1 MVQEFHVLKCYS
13 CEAFQV
19 QQVKKSKKWNCKMC
33 GEKQSIIKVFGR
45 GSGVDCRR
53 HVQKLNTR
61 RGEILEDQN
70 QKAWLQW
77 ENTGEKAEG
86 SELGDEAQER
96 DNHTVVDIKGSR
108 WSKYLLNPSGVPSP
122 EEDGEEDNVY
132 MDRNHSPA
140 CRNIR
145 KRKRGR
151 GGSTYQTRE
160 EDRETSQGDWRTA
173 GKKTAAHPS
182 TFPSSFPAAEGSA
195 SCRPA
200 PARTNPSPGRA
211 TSQPPPSTPTTS
223 QHPLN
228 PAVPNRLN
236 TSSCRPVSSADAAVS
251 KTSRWAQFLTSPS
264 PEEQEEKFLSQ
275 HVDRDVDPVQDYTKA
290 PATLPGCVSSYL
302 GHSSSSQHASS
313 SQDAS
318 SSSQHACS
326 SQDASSSSQHACSS
340 QDASSSSQHACS
352 SSLGLLAKDGFLGR
366 KLGSSFSRLRS
377 TFSVCGFGDVAHG
390 NRGPA
395 PVALHQREETVCHQ
409 PPPTKKPRPSLPA
422 VSLFNTDE
430 DFDDAFEL

>member
-19 QQVKKSKKWNCKMC
+19 QQVKKSKQWNCKMC

-70 QKAWLQW
+70 QNAWLRW
-77 ENTGEKAEG
+77 ENTGEEVEG
-86 SELGDEAQER
+86 NELGDKAQEH
-96 DNHTVVDIKGSR
+96 DNHTVVDIQRSR

-122 EEDGEEDNVY
+122 EEEGEEENVS

-140 CRNIR
+140 SRNIR

-160 EDRETSQGDWRTA
+160 EHRETSHGDWRTA
-173 GKKTAAHPS
+173 GKKTVAHPR
-182 TFPSSFPAAEGSA
+182 TFPSSSATAEGSA
-195 SCRPA
+195 SCRSA
-200 PARTNPSPGRA
+200 PARTNPNPGRA

-223 QHPLN
+223 QLPLK
-228 PAVPNRLN
+228 PAVPNTLN

-264 PEEQEEKFLSQ
+264 PEEQEEEFLSQ
-275 HVDRDVDPVQDYTKA
+275 HVDRDGDPVQDYTKA
-290 PATLPGCVSSYL
+290 PATLPGCASSSLGHNSSSLGHNSSQLASSSLGHSSSSL
-302 GHSSSSQHASS
+302 GHSSSSQNAS
-313 SQDAS
+313 
-318 SSSQHACS
+318 
-326 SQDASSSSQHACSS
+326 
-340 QDASSSSQHACS
+340 S
-352 SSLGLLAKDGFLGR
+352 SSLGLLPEDGFLGR

-377 TFSVCGFGDVAHG
+377 TFSLCGFGDVTHG

-409 PPPTKKPRPSLPA
+409 PPPTKRPCPSLPA
-422 VSLFNTDE
+422 ASLFNTDE